1 MAFISLPLEHGLS
14 AQEGARALTWEENAL
29 KHSSSSQNTDPL
41 GNLEELQMKKRGSG
55 DGNPCIGP
63 QGPAGPQG
71 PVGPLGPPGP
81 PGCSGVSAAYGSFFT
96 QQVVNSTNLDGRFIP
111 LQISPNFVSRHT
123 SLSPDG
129 KVQLDQ
135 PGDYFVEFGVGAF
148 ESGQAGVVRQ
158 VALSLNSSSPTPTPV
173 SGTTITLVSSL
184 NSDNYSFATI
194 STIVRISVPQ
204 TTLAIIF
211 IPIANPNFIF
221 GNNTNLDVTAFLT
234 VHKLNDVPSQ

>member
-41 GNLEELQMKKRGSG
+41 GNFEELQMKKRGSG

-96 QQVVNSTNLDGRFIP
+96 QQVVSLVSSSTAVVIP

-123 SLSPDG
+123 SLSSDG
-129 KVQLDQ
+129 TVQLDQ
-135 PGDYFVEFGVGAF
+135 PGDYFVEFGAAQGPSNSAVN
-148 ESGQAGVVRQ
+148 QQVV
-158 VALSLNSSSPTPTPV
+158 LILNPSAITPV
-173 SGTTITLVSSL
+173 IPGTTITLPGNTTTSS
-184 NSDNYSFATI
+184 YSLTTI
-194 STIVRISVPQ
+194 STIVRISDPQ
-204 TTLAIIF
+204 TTLAILLNPSSSDF
-211 IPIANPNFIF
+211 IL
-221 GNNTNLDVTAFLT
+221 GNNTDLDVTAFLT